1 MGLNCGTVCDMTT
14 TRIPPVDGPAPAH
27 VALIGYEKSVQPLEV
42 VVKELREEIGA
53 PLVAY
58 LAGVKETRAVHEW
71 ADGTREVRGQDR
83 QQRLRI
89 ALRVALVLRA
99 KDSPAVVQAWFQ
111 GLNPKLADH
120 SPARLLREA
129 EDVEEVGRQ
138 VLAAAQ
144 AFSAVG

>member
-1 MGLNCGTVCDMTT
+1 MTAT
-14 TRIPPVDGPAPAH
+14 HVQTAEGPAPAH
-27 VALIGYEKSVQPLEV
+27 VALVGYQRSVQPLDV
-42 VVKELREEIGA
+42 VVKELREELGA

-71 ADGTREVRGQDR
+71 ADGTREIRGLDR

-99 KDSPAVVQAWFQ
+99 KDSAAVAQAWFQ

-120 SPARLLREA
+120 SPARMLREA
-129 EDVEEVGRQ
+129 DDVEEVGRQ

>member
-1 MGLNCGTVCDMTT
+1 M
-14 TRIPPVDGPAPAH
+14 
-27 VALIGYEKSVQPLEV
+27 
-42 VVKELREEIGA
+42 
-53 PLVAY
+53 
-58 LAGVKETRAVHEW
+58 
-71 ADGTREVRGQDR
+71 
-83 QQRLRI
+83 
-89 ALRVALVLRA
+89 LRA

>member
-1 MGLNCGTVCDMTT
+1 MTT
-14 TRIPPVDGPAPAH
+14 THSQVAEGPAPAH
-27 VALIGYEKSVQPLEV
+27 VSLVGYQKSVQPLEV

-53 PLVAY
+53 PLVAFI
-58 LAGVKETRAVHEW
+58 AGVKETRAVHEW
-71 ADGTREVRGQDR
+71 AEGTREVRGHDR
-83 QQRLRI
+83 EQKLRI
-89 ALRVALVLRA
+89 ALRVAVTLRA

-129 EDVEEVGRQ
+129 DDVDEVGRQ
-138 VLAAAQ
+138 VLNAAQ